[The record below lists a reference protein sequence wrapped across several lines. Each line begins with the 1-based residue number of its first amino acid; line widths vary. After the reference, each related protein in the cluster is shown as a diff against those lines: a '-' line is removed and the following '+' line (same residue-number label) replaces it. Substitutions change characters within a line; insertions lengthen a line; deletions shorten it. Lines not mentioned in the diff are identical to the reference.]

1 MLFFVSRVVQ
11 LLKIDSYRMSLLF
24 VVYFY
29 ERVIY
34 MAWKPLRNG
43 TRDVIRIFFSE
54 LSVYL
59 KSFALSIKVLSRYFY
74 VIKLLYVLFYFF
86 NFCSCYVRLF
96 EMHYLKFLNN
106 YNLRPLASEKIL
118 IIARLSILYLT
129 DYLCILFYFG
139 NFMNLN

>member
-29 ERVIY
+29 ECVIY

-86 NFCSCYVRLF
+86 NFCLCYVRLF
-96 EMHYLKFLNN
+96 EMYYLKFLNN
-106 YNLRPLASEKIL
+106 YNLRPLAFKKIL